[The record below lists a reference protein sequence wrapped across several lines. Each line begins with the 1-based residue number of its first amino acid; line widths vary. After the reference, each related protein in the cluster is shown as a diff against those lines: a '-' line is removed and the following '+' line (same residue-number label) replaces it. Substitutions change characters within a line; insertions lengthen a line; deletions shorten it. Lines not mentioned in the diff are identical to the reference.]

1 MSRPV
6 TVITGHGQMAAVTL
20 INQAVHGRP
29 GRDGQDAPGA
39 AWSRP
44 AGQPLP
50 ALCVVWE
57 DAAGRVWPLSAS
69 DGAHIDQLAGLS
81 LTAAGN
87 AGDELRLTRAGV
99 VNAAGLGL
107 SPGRV
112 WLGEQGRLTQ
122 TPPASGFDVLV
133 GYALSGQRLAL
144 AFMPAIA
151 LG

>member
-6 TVITGHGQMAAVTL
+6 TVIAAHGQMAAVAL

-39 AWSRP
+39 VLQRL
-44 AGQPLP
+44 AGQALP

-57 DAAGRVWPLSAS
+57 DASGHVWPLSAH
-69 DGAHIDQLAGLS
+69 DGAHVDLLAGLT
-81 LTAAGN
+81 LTAAGA
-87 AGDELRLTRAGV
+87 AGDAVQLQRLGV
-99 VNAAGLGL
+99 VDASGLTL
-107 SPGRV
+107 VPGRV
-112 WLGEQGRLTQ
+112 WLGERGRLTQ

-133 GYALSGQRLAL
+133 GCALSGQRLAL
-144 AFMPAIA
+144 SFAPAIW